1 MKQCPLCKQ
10 VYDDADLN
18 FCLSD
23 GTPLLENAAEQ
34 PTIVRSAPVT
44 TALTPA
50 SPKGVHPVFAYL
62 TVGFFALLLGGGVVG
77 WLMSKEKNTVPNENS
92 AGQIEN
98 RPSTGGNE
106 NKLPNIN
113 RPISTETGPDMTLI
127 KGEVGTALNGW
138 VNTLRNHALDDHL
151 QYYDTR
157 LDVHYGKTNVNEA
170 YLRKFNQ
177 DLFAKYTEF
186 GLNLSDVKISF
197 DPASG
202 QATTIFNSTYGFR
215 GNKPR
220 SGVAKSEF
228 RWRKVDGIWK
238 ITSERDLK
246 NVSR

>member
-10 VYDDADLN
+10 VYDDPDLN

-34 PTIVRSAPVT
+34 ATVVRSAPDI
-44 TALTPA
+44 AGLTLA
-50 SPKGVHPVFAYL
+50 SRKGVHPVFAYL
-62 TVGFFALLLGGGVVG
+62 TVGFFALLIGGGGAV
-77 WLMSKEKNTVPNENS
+77 WWMSKEKNTVPEETSVGRIENS
-92 AGQIEN
+92 
-98 RPSTGGNE
+98 PSGGGKE

-113 RPISTETGPDMTLI
+113 RSTSTETGPDMTLI
-127 KGEVGTALNGW
+127 KGEIGSALDGWVGT
-138 VNTLRNHALDDHL
+138 LRDHALEDHL
-151 QYYDTR
+151 RYYDTR
-157 LDVHYGKTNVNEA
+157 LDVHYGKTNVNDA

-186 GLNLSDVKISF
+186 GLNISDVKISF

-202 QATTIFNSTYGFR
+202 QATTIFNSVYGFR

-228 RWRKVDGIWK
+228 RWRKVDGVWK

>member
-23 GTPLLENAAEQ
+23 GTPLLESAAEQ
-34 PTIVRSAPVT
+34 PTIVRSVPDT
-44 TALTPA
+44 TGLTLA

-62 TVGFFALLLGGGVVG
+62 TVGFFALLIGGGVVG
-77 WLMSKEKNTVPNENS
+77 WWMSKEKTTVPNDNS
-92 AGQIEN
+92 AGRIEN
-98 RPSTGGNE
+98 GPSAGGNE

-113 RPISTETGPDMTLI
+113 RPISPETVPDVILI
-127 KGEVGTALNGW
+127 KDEVNTALNGW
-138 VNTLRNHALDDHL
+138 VNTLRDHALEDHL
-151 QYYDTR
+151 RYYDTS
-157 LDVHYGKTNVNEA
+157 LDVHYGKTKVNDA

-186 GLNLSDVKISF
+186 GLNISDVEINF

-202 QATTIFNSTYGFR
+202 QATTIFNSTYSFR
-215 GNKPR
+215 GNRPR
-220 SGVAKSEF
+220 SGAARSEF
-228 RWRKVDGIWK
+228 RWRKVDGVWK
-238 ITSERDLK
+238 ITSEKDLK